1 MKIVKLLRFSAVFAL
16 ALGLLA
22 GCATTPSAEQT
33 AAEQAI
39 AEAKAAVADAQ
50 AGGWPNAEAENQLK
64 QAEEAYDKKDYPK
77 ATELANKSKQYIAA
91 SKAIYDA
98 KAAKA
103 AAEKAGSPWKDT
115 EDLIGQAEKAL
126 SEGDTAKAIQLANE
140 ARRQAENALAQ
151 ANAEKARMASEQ
163 EAKATK
169 EAKGGAGDYTVV
181 RGDSLWHISGKS
193 EIYGNPYQWPLLY
206 KANRS
211 KIKDAD
217 LIYPG
222 QKLTVNRNASD
233 ADIKAAVRH
242 AKTRGAWSL
251 GVVEA
256 SDRAYL
262 GGK

>member
-1 MKIVKLLRFSAVFAL
+1 MKIAKMMRMSAVFAL
-16 ALGLLA
+16 VFGLLA
-22 GCATTPSAEQT
+22 GCATTPSEEQT

-39 AEAKAAVADAQ
+39 AEAKAAVAESQ
-50 AGGWPNAEAENQLK
+50 AGGWPNAEAENLLK
-64 QAEEAYDKKDYPK
+64 QAEAAYDDKDYAK
-77 ATELANKSKQYIAA
+77 ATELANKSKQYVAA

-98 KAAKA
+98 KAAVA
-103 AAEKAGSPWKDT
+103 AAEAAGSPWRDT
-115 EDLIGQAEKAL
+115 ENLIGQAEKAL

-151 ANAEKARMASEQ
+151 ANAEKARMAAAPAAAASGS
-163 EAKATK
+163 A
-169 EAKGGAGDYTVV
+169 DYTVV

-193 EIYGNPYQWPLLY
+193 SVYGNPYQWPLLY

-222 QKLTVNRNASD
+222 QQLTVNRNASD
-233 ADIKAAVRH
+233 ADIQAAVRH

-251 GVVEA
+251 GVVEE

-262 GGK
+262 GR

>member
-1 MKIVKLLRFSAVFAL
+1 MVRMSAVFAL
-16 ALGLLA
+16 VFGLLA
-22 GCATTPSAEQT
+22 GCATTPSEEQT

-39 AEAKAAVADAQ
+39 AEAKAAVAESQ
-50 AGGWPNAEAENQLK
+50 AGGWPNAEAENLLK
-64 QAEEAYDKKDYPK
+64 QAEAAYDDKDYAK

-91 SKAIYDA
+91 SKAIHDA
-98 KAAKA
+98 KAAVA
-103 AAEKAGSPWKDT
+103 AAEAAGSPWRDT
-115 EDLIGQAEKAL
+115 ENLIGQAEKAL

-151 ANAEKARMASEQ
+151 ANAEKARMA
-163 EAKATK
+163 AAPAAAAT
-169 EAKGGAGDYTVV
+169 GAADYTVV

-193 EIYGNPYQWPLLY
+193 DVYGNPYQWPLLY

-222 QKLTVNRNASD
+222 QQLTINRNASD
-233 ADIKAAVRH
+233 ADIQAAVRH

-251 GVVEA
+251 GVVEE

-262 GGK
+262 SR

>member
-1 MKIVKLLRFSAVFAL
+1 MKIVKLLRISAVFAL

-77 ATELANKSKQYIAA
+77 ATELANKSKQYVAA

-98 KAAKA
+98 KAAAA
-103 AAEKAGSPWKDT
+103 AAEKAGSPWRDT

-140 ARRQAENALAQ
+140 ARRQAENALRQ
-151 ANAEKARMASEQ
+151 AEADKARLASE
-163 EAKATK
+163 AAATATK
-169 EAKGGAGDYTVV
+169 TSGAGDYTVA

-193 EIYGNPYQWPLLY
+193 EIYGNPYQWPLIY

-222 QKLTVNRNASD
+222 QKLTINRNASD

-251 GVVEA
+251 GVVEE

-262 GGK
+262 

>member
-1 MKIVKLLRFSAVFAL
+1 MKIAKVLRMSAVFAL
-16 ALGLLA
+16 VFGLLA
-22 GCATTPSAEQT
+22 GCATTPSEEQT

-39 AEAKAAVADAQ
+39 AEAKAAVAEAQ

-64 QAEEAYDKKDYPK
+64 QAEAAYDAKEYPK

-91 SKAIYDA
+91 SKAIHDA
-98 KAAKA
+98 KAAAA
-103 AAEKAGSPWKDT
+103 AAEAAGSPWRDT
-115 EDLIGQAEKAL
+115 ENLIGQAEKAL

-151 ANAEKARMASEQ
+151 ANAEKARLASE
-163 EAKATK
+163 AAATASK
-169 EAKGGAGDYTVV
+169 SKTTGGAGDYTVV
-181 RGDSLWHISGKS
+181 RGDNLWHISGKS
-193 EIYGNPYQWPLLY
+193 DVYGNPYQWPLLY

-222 QKLTVNRNASD
+222 QKLSINRNASD

-251 GVVEA
+251 GVAEE

-262 GGK
+262 GR

>member
-1 MKIVKLLRFSAVFAL
+1 MKIAKMMRMSAVFAL
-16 ALGLLA
+16 VFGLLA
-22 GCATTPSAEQT
+22 GCATTPSEEQT

-39 AEAKAAVADAQ
+39 AEAKAAVAESQ
-50 AGGWPNAEAENQLK
+50 AGGWPNAEAENLLK
-64 QAEEAYDKKDYPK
+64 QAEAAYDDKDYPK

-91 SKAIYDA
+91 SKAIHDA
-98 KAAKA
+98 KAAVA
-103 AAEKAGSPWKDT
+103 AAEAAGSPWRDT
-115 EDLIGQAEKAL
+115 ENLIGQAEKAL

-151 ANAEKARMASEQ
+151 ASAEKARMAT
-163 EAKATK
+163 APAAAAT
-169 EAKGGAGDYTVV
+169 GAADYTVV

-193 EIYGNPYQWPLLY
+193 SVYGNPYQWPLLY

-222 QKLTVNRNASD
+222 QQLTVNRNASD

-251 GVVEA
+251 GVVEE

-262 GGK
+262 GR

>member
-1 MKIVKLLRFSAVFAL
+1 MKIAKMLRMSAVL
-16 ALGLLA
+16 ALVFGLLA
-22 GCATTPSAEQT
+22 GCATTPSEEQT

-39 AEAKAAVADAQ
+39 AEAKAAVAEAQ
-50 AGGWPNAEAENQLK
+50 AGGWPNAEAENLLK
-64 QAEEAYDKKDYPK
+64 QAEAAYDSKDYAK

-98 KAAKA
+98 KAAVA
-103 AAEKAGSPWKDT
+103 AATAAGSPWRDT
-115 EDLIGQAEKAL
+115 ENLIGQAEQAL
-126 SEGDTAKAIQLANE
+126 SQGDTAKAIQLANE

-163 EAKATK
+163 PATK
-169 EAKGGAGDYTVV
+169 TTNGDAADYTVV

-193 EIYGNPYQWPLLY
+193 SVYGNPYQWPLLY

-222 QKLTVNRNASD
+222 QQLTVNRNASD

-251 GVVEA
+251 GVVEE

-262 GGK
+262 GR

>member
-1 MKIVKLLRFSAVFAL
+1 MKIAKMMRMSAVFAL
-16 ALGLLA
+16 VFGLLA
-22 GCATTPSAEQT
+22 GCATTPSEEQT

-39 AEAKAAVADAQ
+39 AEAKAAVAESQ
-50 AGGWPNAEAENQLK
+50 AGGWPNAEAENLLK
-64 QAEEAYDKKDYPK
+64 QAEAAYDDKDYPK

-91 SKAIYDA
+91 SKAIHDA
-98 KAAKA
+98 KAAVA
-103 AAEKAGSPWKDT
+103 AAEAAGSPWRDT
-115 EDLIGQAEKAL
+115 ENLIGQAEKAL

-151 ANAEKARMASEQ
+151 ANAEKARMA
-163 EAKATK
+163 AAPAAAAT
-169 EAKGGAGDYTVV
+169 AGAADYTVV

-193 EIYGNPYQWPLLY
+193 SVYGNPYQWPLLY

-222 QKLTVNRNASD
+222 QQLTVNRNASD
-233 ADIKAAVRH
+233 ADMKAAVRH

-251 GVVEA
+251 GVVEE

-262 GGK
+262 GR